1 MYRKI
6 GACRICG
13 NVNLLTVLELGQQVL
28 TGVFPKSVDEKL
40 TSGPLTLVKCVGSDS
55 CGLLQLAHS
64 YSIDEMYGANY
75 GYRSGLNPSMVAHLR
90 SKVARIQGLGVA
102 SEKDIVVDIGSNDAT
117 TLKQYDQGKYRLVGF
132 DPTGNK
138 FRQFYTDVIE
148 LIPDFFS
155 DDEFLRRCNGKKA
168 SVVTSFAM
176 FYDLENPL
184 GFMHQVHNILADNGV
199 WVFEQSY
206 MPAMLATN
214 SYDTVCHE
222 HLEYYALAQI
232 LWMAKRVGLRIV
244 DVEQSDVNGG
254 SFSVTAQKLSGRLK
268 PTPSV
273 DTILQQELT
282 QKLDSVE
289 TYRAFAENVSKS
301 RDALRAFL
309 EKAKRSG
316 KRVVGL
322 GASTKGNVILQYCGI
337 DSSLLECIGEINP
350 DKFGAFT
357 PGTHVPI
364 IEEGEAI
371 GRNPDYVLVFPWH
384 FRRHFESQPRYSSLK
399 LVYPLPV
406 LSGANEA

>member
-1 MYRKI
+1 
-6 GACRICG
+6 
-13 NVNLLTVLELGQQVL
+13 
-28 TGVFPKSVDEKL
+28 
-40 TSGPLTLVKCVGSDS
+40 VKCVGSDS

>member
-1 MYRKI
+1 
-6 GACRICG
+6 
-13 NVNLLTVLELGQQVL
+13 LELGQQVL

-138 FRQFYTDVIE
+138 FRRFYTDVIE

>member
-1 MYRKI
+1 
-6 GACRICG
+6 
-13 NVNLLTVLELGQQVL
+13 LELGQQVL

>member
-1 MYRKI
+1 
-6 GACRICG
+6 
-13 NVNLLTVLELGQQVL
+13 
-28 TGVFPKSVDEKL
+28 
-40 TSGPLTLVKCVGSDS
+40 
-55 CGLLQLAHS
+55 
-64 YSIDEMYGANY
+64 
-75 GYRSGLNPSMVAHLR
+75 
-90 SKVARIQGLGVA
+90 
-102 SEKDIVVDIGSNDAT
+102 VVDIGSNDAT

-301 RDALRAFL
+301 RTRCALSWRR
-309 EKAKRSG
+309 RS
-316 KRVVGL
+316 
-322 GASTKGNVILQYCGI
+322 
-337 DSSLLECIGEINP
+337 
-350 DKFGAFT
+350 
-357 PGTHVPI
+357 VPVN
-364 IEEGEAI
+364 G
-371 GRNPDYVLVFPWH
+371 
-384 FRRHFESQPRYSSLK
+384 
-399 LVYPLPV
+399 
-406 LSGANEA
+406 

>member
-40 TSGPLTLVKCVGSDS
+40 TSGPLTLVKCVGSDC

-155 DDEFLRRCNGKKA
+155 DD
-168 SVVTSFAM
+168 
-176 FYDLENPL
+176 
-184 GFMHQVHNILADNGV
+184 
-199 WVFEQSY
+199 
-206 MPAMLATN
+206 
-214 SYDTVCHE
+214 
-222 HLEYYALAQI
+222 
-232 LWMAKRVGLRIV
+232 
-244 DVEQSDVNGG
+244 
-254 SFSVTAQKLSGRLK
+254 
-268 PTPSV
+268 
-273 DTILQQELT
+273 
-282 QKLDSVE
+282 
-289 TYRAFAENVSKS
+289 
-301 RDALRAFL
+301 
-309 EKAKRSG
+309 
-316 KRVVGL
+316 
-322 GASTKGNVILQYCGI
+322 
-337 DSSLLECIGEINP
+337 
-350 DKFGAFT
+350 
-357 PGTHVPI
+357 
-364 IEEGEAI
+364 
-371 GRNPDYVLVFPWH
+371 
-384 FRRHFESQPRYSSLK
+384 
-399 LVYPLPV
+399 
-406 LSGANEA
+406 

>member
-1 MYRKI
+1 
-6 GACRICG
+6 
-13 NVNLLTVLELGQQVL
+13 LELGQQVL

-282 QKLDSVE
+282 QKLDTVE